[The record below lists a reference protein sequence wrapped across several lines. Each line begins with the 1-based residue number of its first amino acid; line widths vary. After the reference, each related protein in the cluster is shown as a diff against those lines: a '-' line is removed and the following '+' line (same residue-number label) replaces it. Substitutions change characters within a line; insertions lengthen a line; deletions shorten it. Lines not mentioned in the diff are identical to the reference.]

1 MTLLAEPV
9 PTHVVL
15 TLILSDGFLRCLEGV
30 MRRVV
35 GHIQKE
41 GLVGLRSFFHEL
53 NGKVGHGMG
62 RVKRSSIE
70 LLGDR
75 PFLAIVAKRIVALEK
90 IDGSGEV
97 SPVTVK
103 SKISGLSTQ
112 VPLA

>member
-1 MTLLAEPV
+1 
-9 PTHVVL
+9 
-15 TLILSDGFLRCLEGV
+15 

-41 GLVGLRSFFHEL
+41 GLVGLRSFFQEL
-53 NGKVGHGMG
+53 NKVGHGMG

-75 PFLAIVAKRIVALEK
+75 PFLTIVAKRIVTLEK